1 MLFAH
6 CFVARVVEHVKFRWH
21 MFLRGTLGALPIR
34 ECLGLLL
41 GDKTL
46 KALFSGSW
54 IGIVLTLDR
63 IDNGE
68 II

>member
-1 MLFAH
+1 MLLAH

-21 MFLRGTLGALPIR
+21 VFLRCALGALPIR

-46 KALFSGSW
+46 KALFSCSW
-54 IGIVLTLDR
+54 IGIVLALDR
-63 IDNGE
+63 IDNSE

>member
-6 CFVARVVEHVKFRWH
+6 RFVACVVEHVKFRWH
-21 MFLRGTLGALPIR
+21 VFLRGAFGALPIA
-34 ECLGLLL
+34 ESLGLLL

-46 KALFSGSW
+46 KALFSWSW
-54 IGIVLTLDR
+54 IGIVFLPDR
-63 IDNGE
+63 IDNSE